1 MPLVTRISFCLLTV
15 AIGVLPACAADE
27 TLVFDA
33 TSSSGFQSSAQQIEA
48 ALNSDERQS
57 LKNAIRILSRY
68 PLDGNCSYG
77 HVLQHLENSNDPTY
91 RHEARRRLLDGLN
104 AEQVIALAKEKNCE
118 GSAAS
123 RADSGVL
130 DIFKL
135 DVQVTK
141 ENYLFELNGPGVG
154 VWAEPYPRYAN
165 IEVKCLLRKGPRIDV
180 NLYDSWQPSYERY
193 QDERFANLP
202 PQAGQID
209 MQPQGGKIW
218 DRGRV
223 VYFDDVETRFPPT
236 YRVVMFY
243 DYVGDGE
250 YKGYKSRLLND
261 PIPPIYEILLPKLK
275 TAKIMRLENPNG
287 IGPTFDLTGLK
298 SEIEKLEAQCVPEDS
313 HK

>member
-77 HVLQHLENSNDPTY
+77 HV
-91 RHEARRRLLDGLN
+91 